1 MFRHRR
7 WLDEEAAELKAADR
21 QTASLAAIVVILLL
35 LVCGLYLVQQL
46 RTAAA
51 VQDCLM
57 SGRRNCDAM
66 VVGQH

>member
-35 LVCGLYLVQQL
+35 LVCGLYLVQQP
-46 RTAAA
+46 A
-51 VQDCLM
+51 VQ
-57 SGRRNCDAM
+57 
-66 VVGQH
+66 QH